1 VSSKTLARQAEALL
15 GPAGGLHADIVRPLP
30 GLLLLRHV
38 RPTRMDAT
46 MYEPVLCTILQGS
59 KETAAGNAAVRIGAG
74 ESLIVSHDV
83 PVVSRITS
91 ARTGSPYLAVILSID
106 VTLLRGLYDEVGG
119 ENVDQREPSAMSVHE
134 TDPRV
139 ADALSRYLA
148 LAHDPVAARVLG
160 PSILREIHFRLLVAP
175 HGVMLR
181 RLLRHDSHES
191 AIANAIAQ
199 LRREYRAPLAV
210 PDLARRVGMSESS
223 FYSHFKRITSTT
235 PLQYHKQLRLL
246 EARRLLAA
254 GQPSI
259 AEVAFEV
266 GYESPSQFSRD
277 YARRFGASPSTD
289 ARASATGASG
299 P

>member
-1 VSSKTLARQAEALL
+1 MAR
-15 GPAGGLHADIVRPLP
+15 PMP
-30 GLLLLRHV
+30 GTLLLRHV
-38 RPTRMDAT
+38 RPTQMDAT

-59 KETAAGNAAVRIGAG
+59 KETTAGATQVNIRAG

-91 ARTGSPYLAVILSID
+91 ARKGSPYLAVILSLD
-106 VTLLRGLYDEVGG
+106 VTLLRSLYDEVGA
-119 ENVDQREPSAMSVHE
+119 ENVGQRKPSAMSVHE
-134 TDPRV
+134 TDPHV

-148 LAHDPVAARVLG
+148 LADNPVAARVLG
-160 PSILREIHFRLLVAP
+160 PSILREIHFRLLVAT

-199 LRREYRAPLAV
+199 LRRDYKAPLAV
-210 PDLARRVGMSESS
+210 PELARHVGMSESS

-254 GQPSI
+254 GRPSI

-277 YARRFGASPSTD
+277 YARRFGASPSTELQV
-289 ARASATGASG
+289 

>member
-1 VSSKTLARQAEALL
+1 MPS
-15 GPAGGLHADIVRPLP
+15 IV
-30 GLLLLRHV
+30 LLRHV
-38 RPTRMDAT
+38 RTTQLDAT
-46 MYEPVLCTILQGS
+46 MYEPVLCTILQGR
-59 KETAAGNAAVRIGAG
+59 KETSAGGTPVSIGAG

-91 ARTGSPYLAVILSID
+91 ARRGAPYLAVILSID
-106 VTLLRGLYDEVGG
+106 LALLRNLYAEVGG
-119 ENVDQREPSAMSVHE
+119 ENVGRHEPSALSVHE
-134 TDPRV
+134 TDPQV

-148 LAHDPVAARVLG
+148 LANDPVAARVLG

-191 AIANAIAQ
+191 AIASAIMQ
-199 LRREYRAPLAV
+199 LRRDYKGPLAV
-210 PDLARRVGMSESS
+210 PDLARSVGMSESS

-254 GQPSI
+254 GRPSI
-259 AEVAFEV
+259 AAVAFEV

-277 YARRFGASPSTD
+277 YARRFGTAPSAELRT
-289 ARASATGASG
+289 
-299 P
+299 